1 MYERITLLYT
11 CDKYNV
17 VNYTSIK
24 TKQTKKPQYIF
35 SLNTKV
41 QVGSLVQGCDGD
53 LGSFRLTWPLSISV
67 PGFHLTLHPQSIS
80 SAPSLHSGS
89 SSSLLYIWTCC
100 ILMLRNDHLSFLC
113 PSCRHPLPPSSP
125 FPQFNN
131 MYQTVIEQTFIKC
144 SPCARHLHTFP
155 PVSCSRVYSAVPSL
169 AREMGLTDW
178 QRPVILNAGSTLND
192 PWDF

>member
-1 MYERITLLYT
+1 MNESLCCTHVTNTMLL
-11 CDKYNV
+11 

-53 LGSFRLTWPLSISV
+53 LGSFHLTWSLSISV
-67 PGFHLTLHPQSIS
+67 SSFHLTLHPQSIS
-80 SAPSLHSGS
+80 SVPSLHSGS
-89 SSSLLYIWTCC
+89 SSSLPYIWTWC
-100 ILMLRNDHLSFLC
+100 ILMLRKDHLSFLC
-113 PSCRHPLPPSSP
+113 PSSRHPLPPSSL
-125 FPQFNN
+125 FPQFND
-131 MYQTVIEQTFIKC
+131 MHQTVIKQTFIKHP
-144 SPCARHLHTFP
+144 PCARHLHTFS
-155 PVSCSRVYSAVPSL
+155 PVSCSRIYSAVPSL
-169 AREMGLTDW
+169 ARQMGLTGW